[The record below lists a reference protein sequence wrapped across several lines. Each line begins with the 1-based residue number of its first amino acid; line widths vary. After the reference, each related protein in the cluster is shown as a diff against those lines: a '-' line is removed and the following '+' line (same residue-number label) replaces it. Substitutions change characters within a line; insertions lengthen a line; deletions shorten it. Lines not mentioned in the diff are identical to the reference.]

1 MAQTPVTLRP
11 MRKSLPRF
19 CTVLLATIG
28 FSSLFAQP
36 IPTNAL
42 SFDGTDDYVLT
53 TAQGASGNSA
63 RTVEAWVKTTANCV
77 PGAGGGVQQTIVD
90 WGVFATGSRFTFN
103 LLWANAPRLEVG
115 GTFGQLL
122 FDVSISAV
130 SRLGSTVIPTS
141 SLSEENTRFT
151 EASFLRQISTG

>member
-1 MAQTPVTLRP
+1 

-19 CTVLLATIG
+19 CSLMLATIG
-28 FSSLFAQP
+28 VSSLVAQP

-63 RTVEAWVKTTANCV
+63 RTIEAWVKTTANCI

-90 WGVFATGSRFTFN
+90 WGVFATSSRFTFN

-115 GTFGQLL
+115 GNGLSGVT
-122 FDVSISAV
+122 AV
-130 SRLGSTVIPTS
+130 NDGYWHHVAVVYDPNAT
-141 SLSEENTRFT
+141 NN
-151 EASFLRQISTG
+151 